1 MPVAR
6 WAPCTRRPTPLVC
19 TSKRKEILQC
29 SVRMGRVKLKRSRLV
44 IALVMVLVAFASYY
58 GMREVNPITGEK
70 QRVAMSPAQEV
81 AMGLQASPE
90 MADQFGGLHPDPN
103 LQNEVHEV
111 GGRLVQKSVAGSS
124 PYRFSFKVLADPETI
139 NAFALPGG
147 PVFIT
152 AALVSRLENESQL
165 AGVLGHEIGHVIA
178 RHSAEHMAKS
188 QLAQLLVGAV
198 GVAATDE
205 EHPGRG
211 QQAAAAAAFVSQM
224 VSLRYGRQDELEA
237 DSLGVRLMSEAGYDP
252 RSLLSVMRILAESS
266 KGGRQPEFLS
276 SHPDPGNREER
287 IKEAIS
293 QQFPQGVPAGLTL
306 GQSFR

>member
-1 MPVAR
+1 MN
-6 WAPCTRRPTPLVC
+6 
-19 TSKRKEILQC
+19 
-29 SVRMGRVKLKRSRLV
+29 RSRLV
-44 IALVMVLVAFASYY
+44 IALLMVLGAFASYY

-81 AMGLQASPE
+81 AMGLQAAPE
-90 MADQFGGLHPDPN
+90 MADQFGGLHPDTRI
-103 LQNEVHEV
+103 QNEIQGV
-111 GGRLVQKSVAGSS
+111 GARLVEQSVARSS
-124 PYRFSFKVLADPETI
+124 PYHFSFKVLADPETI

-188 QLAQLLVGAV
+188 RLAQLLVGAV

-224 VSLRYGRQDELEA
+224 VSLRYGRQDELES
-237 DSLGVRLMSEAGYDP
+237 DGLGVRLMSEAGYDP
-252 RSLLSVMRILAESS
+252 RALLAVMRILAESS

-293 QQFPQGVPAGLTL
+293 KQFPQGVPAGLSL
-306 GQSFR
+306 GQSFH